1 MSSFRRA
8 EVTHVKCKGST
19 VAHVLVKRQTLQ
31 EIFRCDLKIEV
42 PPDGLLF
49 VIYDSL

>member
-19 VAHVLVKRQTLQ
+19 VAHVLVKKANSTGDFQ
-31 EIFRCDLKIEV
+31 V
-42 PPDGLLF
+42 
-49 VIYDSL
+49 